1 MTTTVVVVIGFLIYM
16 TLYFTYG
23 KKIERD
29 VVKVDDSIETPSK
42 RLYDG
47 VDFVPA
53 HKAVLFGHHFSSI
66 AGAGP
71 LVGPAMAMCWGWL
84 PGLLWVWIGN
94 VLIGSVHDYL
104 ALMASVRYDGKSVQF
119 VASDLISKRTGR
131 AFYWIVFFLLIL
143 VVAAFANVIGSMF
156 AKTPEISAASIYMTI
171 AAIILGILMYRVKL
185 NLPIATVIGIVLMAA
200 AIWISTYA
208 PVAASYEVWMVV
220 LFLYIIIAAAIPV
233 NVLLQPRDYLNS
245 FLLYFG
251 IAIGF
256 IAAIF
261 TFRGFEMPMYSTF
274 SPILLGGKPTPF
286 WPAIPL
292 VIACG
297 SLSGF
302 HSLVGS
308 GTSSKQLAKESDG
321 LFVGYGAMFTE
332 GFLST
337 VIICAIGGFG
347 YTAIQN
353 AHVAAAAAAA
363 AKAAAAGAVAAAG
376 AAGAAAAGAAAGAAP
391 AAPPLALTLDN
402 WGALYTKTT
411 ETLKLSPPNMI
422 VQCFADMTAASFLA
436 FIPTKIVKVIA
447 GLWISAFALT
457 TLDTTNRL
465 ARYCLVE
472 MLEPLKKTSAGLYGT
487 LTNRWTASLIPAA
500 IGIYLAWSKQFTIL
514 WPSFSAANQLIASI
528 ALMTGAAYVAKRMKS
543 QFAIMAVV
551 PAWFLWFTVTCAILW
566 FMAVVMPGA
575 IAKAAGPGW
584 TIQIIMGIMVILNF
598 LFIYDFTKSRKSD

>member
-1 MTTTVVVVIGFLIYM
+1 MTTTVVIIIGFIIYVG
-16 TLYFTYG
+16 LYFTYG

-29 VVKVDDSIETPSK
+29 VVRASDDIQTPAQ

-47 VDFVPA
+47 VDYIPA
-53 HKAVLFGHHFSSI
+53 HKSVLFGHHFSSI

-71 LVGPAMAMCWGWL
+71 LIGPAMALCWGWL
-84 PGLLWVWIGN
+84 PGLLWVWFGN

-119 VASDLISKRTGR
+119 VASDLISKRTGK
-131 AFYWIVFFLLIL
+131 AFYVIVFFLLIL
-143 VVAAFANVIGSMF
+143 VVAAFANVIGVMF
-156 AKTPEISAASIYMTI
+156 ANSPAISGASIYMTI
-171 AAIILGILMYRVKL
+171 AAIILGILIYRVKM
-185 NLPIATVIGIVLMAA
+185 NLPAATVIGIMLMAA
-200 AIWISTYA
+200 AIWLGTVL
-208 PVAASYEVWMVV
+208 PVAAKYEVWMVV

-233 NVLLQPRDYLNS
+233 NVLLQPRDYMNS

-251 IAIGF
+251 IAVGF
-256 IAAIF
+256 IAAVF
-261 TFRGFEMPMYSTF
+261 TFRGFEIPMASSF
-274 SPILLGGKPTPF
+274 SPVLLGGKATPF

-353 AHVAAAAAAA
+353 AHAAQAAAALAKDATAA
-363 AKAAAAGAVAAAG
+363 VT
-376 AAGAAAAGAAAGAAP
+376 
-391 AAPPLALTLDN
+391 PLALTMDN
-402 WGALYTKTT
+402 WGELYTKTT
-411 ETLKLSPPNMI
+411 TVLKLPPPTMI
-422 VQCFADMTAASFLA
+422 VQCFSDMVAASFLS
-436 FIPTKIVKVIA
+436 FLPVKIVKVIA

-472 MLEPLKKTSAGLYGT
+472 MLQPLKNTAEGLYKA
-487 LTNRWTASLIPAA
+487 LTFRWTASFIPAA

-528 ALMTGAAYVAKRMKS
+528 ALMTGAAYVSKKLQS
-543 QFAIMAVV
+543 KFAVMAVV
-551 PAWFLWFTVTCAILW
+551 PAWLLWITVTAAIIW
-566 FMAVVMPGA
+566 FMYVVMPGA
-575 IAKAAGPGW
+575 IAKDPGPGW
-584 TIQIIMGIMVILNF
+584 TVQIIMGIMLILNI
-598 LFIYDFTKSRKSD
+598 LFIVDFTKSRKKS

>member
-1 MTTTVVVVIGFLIYM
+1 MTTTVVIIVGFLIYM
-16 TLYFTYG
+16 GLYFTYG

-29 VVKVDDSIETPSK
+29 VVRASDEIDTPSK

-47 VDFVPA
+47 IDYVPA

-71 LVGPAMAMCWGWL
+71 LVGPALAMCWGWL
-84 PGLLWVWIGN
+84 PGLLWVWFGN

-119 VASDLISKRTGR
+119 VATDLISKRTGT

-143 VVAAFANVIGSMF
+143 VVAAFANIIAAIFV
-156 AKTPEISAASIYMTI
+156 KTPEISGASIYMTI
-171 AAIILGILMYRVKL
+171 AAIILGLLIYRVKM
-185 NLPIATVIGIVLMAA
+185 NLPLATVIGIVLMTI
-200 AIWISTYA
+200 AIWMATYL
-208 PVAASYEVWMVV
+208 PVPASYEVWMVV
-220 LFLYIIIAAAIPV
+220 LFVYIIIAAAIPV

-251 IAIGF
+251 IVIGF

-261 TFRGFEMPMYSTF
+261 TFRGFEAPAVTVF
-274 SPILLGGKPTPF
+274 SPVLLGGKPTPF
-286 WPAIPL
+286 WPAIIL

-302 HSLVGS
+302 HSLVAS
-308 GTSSKQLAKESDG
+308 GTSSKQLSKESDG

-337 VIICAIGGFG
+337 LIICAIGGFG
-347 YTAIQN
+347 YTVIKD
-353 AHVAAAAAAA
+353 AHAAQ
-363 AKAAAAGAVAAAG
+363 
-376 AAGAAAAGAAAGAAP
+376 AAAAGAAAAV
-391 AAPPLALTLDN
+391 PPLALTLDN
-402 WGALYTKTT
+402 WGDLYTKTT
-411 ETLKLSPPNMI
+411 TVLKLSAPNMI
-422 VQCFADMTAASFLA
+422 IESFAKMVEASFMA
-436 FIPTKIVKVIA
+436 FIPTKVVKIIA

-457 TLDTTNRL
+457 TLDTTNRI

-472 MLEPLKKTSAGLYGT
+472 MLAPLKNTAEAAYGI

-514 WPSFSAANQLIASI
+514 WPSFSAANQLIAAI
-528 ALMTGAAYVAKRMKS
+528 ALMTGAAFVAKKLKS
-543 QFAIMAVV
+543 KFAVMAVA
-551 PAWFLWFTVTCAILW
+551 PAWVLWFTVTFAIIW
-566 FMAVVMPGA
+566 FMSVVMPGA
-575 IAKAAGPGW
+575 IAKAPGQGW
-584 TIQIIMGIMVILNF
+584 TVQIIMGIMLLLNI
-598 LFIYDFTKSRKSD
+598 LFIVDFVKMRKKDEEA

>member
-1 MTTTVVVVIGFLIYM
+1 MTTTVVIIVGFLIYM
-16 TLYFTYG
+16 GLYFTYG

-29 VVKVDDSIETPSK
+29 VVRASDEIDTPSK

-47 VDFVPA
+47 IDYVPA

-71 LVGPAMAMCWGWL
+71 LVGPALAMCWGWL
-84 PGLLWVWIGN
+84 PGLLWVWFGN

-119 VASDLISKRTGR
+119 VATDLISKRTGT

-143 VVAAFANVIGSMF
+143 VVAAFANIIAAIFV
-156 AKTPEISAASIYMTI
+156 KTPEISGASIYMTI
-171 AAIILGILMYRVKL
+171 AAIILGLLIYRVKM
-185 NLPIATVIGIVLMAA
+185 NLPLATVIGIVLMTI
-200 AIWISTYA
+200 AIWMATYL
-208 PVAASYEVWMVV
+208 PVPASYEVWMVV
-220 LFLYIIIAAAIPV
+220 LFVYIIIAAAIPV

-251 IAIGF
+251 IVIGF

-261 TFRGFEMPMYSTF
+261 TFRGFEAPAVTVF
-274 SPILLGGKPTPF
+274 SPVLLGGKPTPF
-286 WPAIPL
+286 WPAILL

-302 HSLVGS
+302 HSLVAS
-308 GTSSKQLAKESDG
+308 GTSSKQLSKESDG

-337 VIICAIGGFG
+337 LIICAIGGFG
-347 YTAIQN
+347 YTVIKD
-353 AHVAAAAAAA
+353 AHAAQ
-363 AKAAAAGAVAAAG
+363 
-376 AAGAAAAGAAAGAAP
+376 AAAAGAAAAV
-391 AAPPLALTLDN
+391 PPLALTLDN
-402 WGALYTKTT
+402 WGELYTKTT
-411 ETLKLSPPNMI
+411 TVLKLSAPNMI
-422 VQCFADMTAASFLA
+422 IESFAKMVEASFMA
-436 FIPTKIVKVIA
+436 FIPTKVVKIIA

-457 TLDTTNRL
+457 TLDTTNRI

-472 MLEPLKKTSAGLYGT
+472 MLAPLKNTAEAAYGI

-514 WPSFSAANQLIASI
+514 WPSFSAANQLIAAI
-528 ALMTGAAYVAKRMKS
+528 ALMTGAAFVAKKLKS
-543 QFAIMAVV
+543 KFAVMAVA
-551 PAWFLWFTVTCAILW
+551 PAWVLWFTVTFAIIW
-566 FMAVVMPGA
+566 FMSVVMPGA
-575 IAKAAGPGW
+575 IAKAPGQGW
-584 TIQIIMGIMVILNF
+584 TVQIIMGIMLLLNI
-598 LFIYDFTKSRKSD
+598 LFIVDFVKMRKKDEEA

>member
-1 MTTTVVVVIGFLIYM
+1 MTTTVVIIVGFLIYVG
-16 TLYFTYG
+16 LYFTYG

-29 VVKVDDSIETPSK
+29 VVRASDEIDTPSK

-47 VDFVPA
+47 IDYVPA
-53 HKAVLFGHHFSSI
+53 HRAVLFGHHFSSI

-84 PGLLWVWIGN
+84 PGLLWVWFGN

-119 VASDLISKRTGR
+119 VATDLISKRTGT

-143 VVAAFANVIGSMF
+143 VVAAFANIIATIFV
-156 AKTPEISAASIYMTI
+156 KTPEISGASIYMTI
-171 AAIILGILMYRVKL
+171 AAIILGLLMYRAKM
-185 NLPIATVIGIVLMAA
+185 NLPIATIIGIVLMII
-200 AIWISTYA
+200 AIWMATFL
-208 PVAASYEVWMVV
+208 PVPASYEVWMVV
-220 LFLYIIIAAAIPV
+220 LFIYIIIAAAIPV

-251 IAIGF
+251 IVIGF
-256 IAAIF
+256 IAAIV
-261 TFRGFEMPMYSTF
+261 TFRGFEVPAVTTF

-302 HSLVGS
+302 HSLVAS
-308 GTSSKQLAKESDG
+308 GTSSKQLSKESDG

-337 VIICAIGGFG
+337 LIICAIGGFG
-347 YTAIQN
+347 YTVIKD
-353 AHVAAAAAAA
+353 AHAAQAAAAA
-363 AKAAAAGAVAAAG
+363 AKAAADAAAGAVA
-376 AAGAAAAGAAAGAAP
+376 

-402 WGALYTKTT
+402 WGDFYTKVTGA
-411 ETLKLSPPNMI
+411 LKLSAPNMI
-422 VQCFADMTAASFLA
+422 IESFAKMVAASFLA
-436 FIPTKIVKVIA
+436 FIPTKVVKIIA

-457 TLDTTNRL
+457 TLDTTNRI

-472 MLEPLKKTSAGLYGT
+472 MLAPLKNTAEAAYGI

-514 WPSFSAANQLIASI
+514 WPSFSAANQLIAAI
-528 ALMTGAAYVAKRMKS
+528 ALMTGAAFVAKKMKS
-543 QFAIMAVV
+543 KFAVMAVA
-551 PAWFLWFTVTCAILW
+551 PAWVLWVTVDLRHHLVHVGRYARRHCQGPR
-566 FMAVVMPGA
+566 PGLD
-575 IAKAAGPGW
+575 G
-584 TIQIIMGIMVILNF
+584 
-598 LFIYDFTKSRKSD
+598 SDHHGHHASSEHPFHRGLCQDEKERRRSVTFS

>member
-1 MTTTVVVVIGFLIYM
+1 MTTTVVIIVGFLIYM
-16 TLYFTYG
+16 GLYFTYG

-29 VVKVDDSIETPSK
+29 VVRASDEIDTPSK

-47 VDFVPA
+47 IDYVPA

-66 AGAGP
+66 AGAAP
-71 LVGPAMAMCWGWL
+71 LVGPALAMCWGWL
-84 PGLLWVWIGN
+84 PGLLWVWLGN
-94 VLIGSVHDYL
+94 ALIGSVHDYL

-119 VASDLISKRTGR
+119 VATDLISKRTGT

-143 VVAAFANVIGSMF
+143 VVAAFANIIATIF
-156 AKTPEISAASIYMTI
+156 AKTPEISGASIYMTI
-171 AAIILGILMYRVKL
+171 AAIILGLLIYRAKMNLTGATIIGIILM
-185 NLPIATVIGIVLMAA
+185 II
-200 AIWISTYA
+200 AIWMATYL
-208 PVAASYEVWMVV
+208 PVPASYETWMVV

-233 NVLLQPRDYLNS
+233 NMLLQPRDYLNS

-261 TFRGFEMPMYSTF
+261 TFRGFEAPAVSAF

-302 HSLVGS
+302 HSLVAS
-308 GTSSKQLAKESDG
+308 GTTSKQISKETDG
-321 LFVGYGAMFTE
+321 LFIGYGAMLTE

-337 VIICAIGGFG
+337 LVICAIGGFG
-347 YTAIQN
+347 YTVIKD
-353 AHVAAAAAAA
+353 AHAAQAAAAA
-363 AKAAAAGAVAAAG
+363 AKAAADAAAG
-376 AAGAAAAGAAAGAAP
+376 AA

-402 WGALYTKTT
+402 WGDLYTKTT
-411 ETLKLSPPNMI
+411 AGLKLSAPNMVI
-422 VQCFADMTAASFLA
+422 ESYARMVAASFLA
-436 FIPTKIVKVIA
+436 FIPTKVVKIIA

-465 ARYCLVE
+465 ARYCIVE
-472 MLEPLKKTSAGLYGT
+472 VAAPLKNTAEAAYGF
-487 LTNRWTASLIPAA
+487 LTNRWIASLIPAA
-500 IGIYLAWSKQFTIL
+500 VGIYLAWSKQFTII
-514 WPSFSAANQLIASI
+514 WPSFGAANQLVASI
-528 ALMTGAAYVAKRMKS
+528 ALMTGAAFVAKKLKS
-543 QFAIMAVV
+543 KFAIMAVA
-551 PAWFLWFTVTCAILW
+551 PAWFLWITVTCAIIW
-566 FMAVVMPGA
+566 FMSVVMPGA

-584 TIQIIMGIMVILNF
+584 TVQIILGIMLLLNI
-598 LFIYDFTKSRKSD
+598 LFIVDFVKMRKKGDEA

>member
-1 MTTTVVVVIGFLIYM
+1 MTTTVVIIVGFLIYM
-16 TLYFTYG
+16 GLYFTYG

-29 VVKVDDSIETPSK
+29 VVRASDEIDAPSK

-47 VDFVPA
+47 IDYVPA
-53 HKAVLFGHHFSSI
+53 HRAVLFGHHFSSI

-84 PGLLWVWIGN
+84 PGLLWVWFGN

-119 VASDLISKRTGR
+119 VATDLISKRTGT

-143 VVAAFANVIGSMF
+143 VVAAFANIIATIFV
-156 AKTPEISAASIYMTI
+156 KTPEISGASIYMTI
-171 AAIILGILMYRVKL
+171 AAIILGVLIYRVKM
-185 NLPIATVIGIVLMAA
+185 NLPLATIIGIVLMII
-200 AIWISTYA
+200 AIWMATFL
-208 PVAASYEVWMVV
+208 PVPASYEVWMVV
-220 LFLYIIIAAAIPV
+220 LFIYIIIAAAIPV

-251 IAIGF
+251 IVIGF
-256 IAAIF
+256 IAAIV
-261 TFRGFEMPMYSTF
+261 TFRGFEVPAVTTF

-302 HSLVGS
+302 HSLVAS
-308 GTSSKQLAKESDG
+308 GTSSKQLSKESDG

-337 VIICAIGGFG
+337 LIICAIGGFG
-347 YTAIQN
+347 YTVIKD
-353 AHVAAAAAAA
+353 AHAAQAAAAA
-363 AKAAAAGAVAAAG
+363 AKAATDAAAGAVA
-376 AAGAAAAGAAAGAAP
+376 

-402 WGALYTKTT
+402 WGDLYTKVTGA
-411 ETLKLSPPNMI
+411 LKLSAPNMI
-422 VQCFADMTAASFLA
+422 IESFAKMVAASFMA
-436 FIPTKIVKVIA
+436 FIPTKVVKIIA

-457 TLDTTNRL
+457 TLDTTNRI

-472 MLEPLKKTSAGLYGT
+472 MLAPLKNTAEAAYGI

-514 WPSFSAANQLIASI
+514 WPSFSAANQLIAAI
-528 ALMTGAAYVAKRMKS
+528 ALMTGAAFVAKKMKS
-543 QFAIMAVV
+543 KFAVMAVAPAWVLWVTVTFAI
-551 PAWFLWFTVTCAILW
+551 IW
-566 FMAVVMPGA
+566 FMWVVMPGA
-575 IAKAAGPGW
+575 IAKAPGQGW
-584 TIQIIMGIMVILNF
+584 TVQIIMGIMLLLNI
-598 LFIYDFTKSRKSD
+598 LFIVDFVKMKKKGDEA

>member
-1 MTTTVVVVIGFLIYM
+1 MTTTFIILIGFCVYLG
-16 TLYFTYG
+16 LYFTYG

-29 VVKVDDSIETPSK
+29 VVRASDNLKTPAV

-47 VDFVPA
+47 VDYIPA
-53 HKAVLFGHHFSSI
+53 HKAVLFGHHFASI

-71 LVGPAMAMCWGWL
+71 LVGPALAICWGWL
-84 PGLLWVWIGN
+84 PGLFWVWFGN
-94 VLIGSVHDYL
+94 VLIGSIHDYL

-119 VASDLISKRTGR
+119 VAQDLISKRTGR

-143 VVAAFANVIGSMF
+143 IVGAFSNIIGMMF
-156 AKTPEISAASIYMTI
+156 VNTPAISGASIYMTI
-171 AAIILGILMYRVKL
+171 AAIILGVLIYRVKM
-185 NLPIATVIGIVLMAA
+185 NLPIATIIGILMM
-200 AIWISTYA
+200 AIAVWAGTEF
-208 PVAASYEVWMVV
+208 PVPASYEVWMVV
-220 LFLYIIIAAAIPV
+220 LFIYIIIAAAIPV
-233 NVLLQPRDYLNS
+233 NVLLQPRDYMNS

-251 IAIGF
+251 VAVGF
-256 IAAIF
+256 LAAVF
-261 TFRGFEMPMYSTF
+261 TFRSFEIPMVSSF
-274 SPILLGGKPTPF
+274 SPALLGGKDTPF

-308 GTSSKQLAKESDG
+308 GTTSKQLSKESDA

-353 AHVAAAAAAA
+353 AHAAQAAAAL
-363 AKAAAAGAVAAAG
+363 AKDATATVA
-376 AAGAAAAGAAAGAAP
+376 
-391 AAPPLALTLDN
+391 PLALNMDN

-411 ETLKLSPPNMI
+411 TALKLPPPTMI
-422 VQCFADMTAASFLA
+422 VQCFSDMVAASFLS
-436 FIPTKIVKVIA
+436 FLPVKIVKVIA

-472 MLEPLKKTSAGLYGT
+472 MLQPLKEKSEGLYKI
-487 LTNRWTASLIPAA
+487 LTYRWIASIIPAG

-514 WPSFSAANQLIASI
+514 WPSFGAANQLIASI
-528 ALMTGAAYVAKRMKS
+528 ALMTGAAYVSQKLKS
-543 QFAIMAVV
+543 KFSIIAVI
-551 PAWFLWFTVTCAILW
+551 PAWFLWITVTAAIIW
-566 FMAVVMPGA
+566 FMSVVMPA
-575 IAKAAGPGW
+575 SIAKDPGTGW
-584 TIQIIMGIMVILNF
+584 TVQIIMGILLLLNL
-598 LFIYDFTKSRKSD
+598 LFIYDFAKSKKKT

>member
-1 MTTTVVVVIGFLIYM
+1 MTTTVVIIIGFIIYVG
-16 TLYFTYG
+16 LYFTYG

-29 VVKVDDSIETPSK
+29 VVRASDDIKTPAQ

-47 VDFVPA
+47 VDYVPA

-71 LVGPAMAMCWGWL
+71 LVGPALAICWGWL
-84 PGLLWVWIGN
+84 PGLLWVWFGN

-119 VASDLISKRTGR
+119 VAKDLISKRTGT

-143 VVAAFANVIGSMF
+143 VVAAFANIIGMMF
-156 AKTPEISAASIYMTI
+156 VNTPAISGASIYMTI
-171 AAIILGILMYRVKL
+171 AGLILGVLIYRVKM
-185 NLPIATVIGIVLMAA
+185 NLPAATVIGIAMMSV
-200 AIWISTYA
+200 AIWLGTEF
-208 PVAASYEVWMVV
+208 PVKASYETWMVV
-220 LFLYIIIAAAIPV
+220 LFLYIIVAAAIPV
-233 NVLLQPRDYLNS
+233 NVLLQPRDYMNS

-261 TFRGFEMPMYSTF
+261 TFRGFEIPMVSSF
-274 SPILLGGKPTPF
+274 SPILLGGKATPF

-337 VIICAIGGFG
+337 MIICAIGGFG

-353 AHVAAAAAAA
+353 AHAAQAAAALAKDAAA
-363 AKAAAAGAVAAAG
+363 VVA
-376 AAGAAAAGAAAGAAP
+376 
-391 AAPPLALTLDN
+391 PLALNMDN
-402 WGALYTKTT
+402 WGELYTRTT
-411 ETLKLSPPNMI
+411 TALRLPPPTMI
-422 VQCFADMTAASFLA
+422 ITCFSDMVNASFLS
-436 FIPTKIVKVIA
+436 FLPVKIVKVIA

-472 MLEPLKKTSAGLYGT
+472 MLQPLKDKAEGVYKV
-487 LTNRWTASLIPAA
+487 LTFRWTASVIPAA

-514 WPSFSAANQLIASI
+514 WPSFSAANQLIAAI
-528 ALMTGAAYVAKRMKS
+528 ALMTGAAYVSKKMQSK
-543 QFAIMAVV
+543 FAIMAVV
-551 PAWFLWFTVTCAILW
+551 PAWLLWITVTAAIIW
-566 FMAVVMPGA
+566 FMSVVMPGA
-575 IAKAAGPGW
+575 IAKDPGPGW
-584 TIQIIMGIMVILNF
+584 TVQIIMGIMLILNV
-598 LFIYDFTKSRKSD
+598 LFIVDFTKSTKKS

>member
-1 MTTTVVVVIGFLIYM
+1 MTTTVVIIVGFLIYM
-16 TLYFTYG
+16 GLYFTYG

-29 VVKVDDSIETPSK
+29 VVRASDEIDTPSK

-47 VDFVPA
+47 IDYVPA

-71 LVGPAMAMCWGWL
+71 LVGPALAMCWGWL
-84 PGLLWVWIGN
+84 PGLLWVWFGN

-119 VASDLISKRTGR
+119 VATDLISKRTGT

-143 VVAAFANVIGSMF
+143 VVAAFANIIAAIFV
-156 AKTPEISAASIYMTI
+156 KTPEISGASIYMTV
-171 AAIILGILMYRVKL
+171 AAIILGLLIYRVKM
-185 NLPIATVIGIVLMAA
+185 NLPIATVIGIVLMII
-200 AIWISTYA
+200 AIWMSTFL
-208 PVAASYEVWMVV
+208 PVPGSYEVWMVV
-220 LFLYIIIAAAIPV
+220 LFVYIIIAAAIPV

-251 IAIGF
+251 IVIGF
-256 IAAIF
+256 IAAIV
-261 TFRGFEMPMYSTF
+261 TFRGFEAPAVTTF

-302 HSLVGS
+302 HSLVAS
-308 GTSSKQLAKESDG
+308 GTSSKQLSKETDG

-337 VIICAIGGFG
+337 LIICAIGGFG
-347 YTAIQN
+347 YTVIKD
-353 AHVAAAAAAA
+353 AHAAQ
-363 AKAAAAGAVAAAG
+363 
-376 AAGAAAAGAAAGAAP
+376 AAAAGAAAAV
-391 AAPPLALTLDN
+391 PPLALTLDN
-402 WGALYTKTT
+402 WGDLYTKTT
-411 ETLKLSPPNMI
+411 TVLKLSAPNMI
-422 VQCFADMTAASFLA
+422 IESFAKMVEASFLA
-436 FIPTKIVKVIA
+436 FIPTKVVKIIA

-457 TLDTTNRL
+457 TLDTTNRI

-472 MLEPLKKTSAGLYGT
+472 MLAPLKNTAEAAYGI

-514 WPSFSAANQLIASI
+514 WPSFSAANQLIAAI
-528 ALMTGAAYVAKRMKS
+528 ALMTGAAFVAKKMKS
-543 QFAIMAVV
+543 KFAVMAVA
-551 PAWFLWFTVTCAILW
+551 PAWVLWFTVTFAIIW
-566 FMAVVMPGA
+566 FMSVVMPGA
-575 IAKAAGPGW
+575 IAKAPGQGW
-584 TIQIIMGIMVILNF
+584 TVQIIMGIMLLLNI
-598 LFIYDFTKSRKSD
+598 LFIVDFVKMRKKDEEA

>member
-1 MTTTVVVVIGFLIYM
+1 MTTTVIIIIGFLIYVG
-16 TLYFTYG
+16 LYFTYG

-29 VVKVDDSIETPSK
+29 VIKASDEIQTPSH

-47 VDFVPA
+47 IDYIPA
-53 HKAVLFGHHFSSI
+53 HKAVLFGHHFASI

-71 LVGPAMAMCWGWL
+71 LVGPALAMCWGWL
-84 PGLLWVWIGN
+84 PGLLWVWFGN

-119 VASDLISKRTGR
+119 VATDLISKRTGT

-143 VVAAFANVIGSMF
+143 VVAAFANIIATIFV
-156 AKTPEISAASIYMTI
+156 KTPEISGASIYMTI
-171 AAIILGILMYRVKL
+171 AAIILGLLIYRAKM
-185 NLPIATVIGIVLMAA
+185 NLPIATVIGIVLMII
-200 AIWISTYA
+200 AIWMSTFL
-208 PVAASYEVWMVV
+208 PVPASYEVWMVV
-220 LFLYIIIAAAIPV
+220 LFVYIIIAAAIPV
-233 NVLLQPRDYLNS
+233 NVLLQPRDYLSS

-256 IAAIF
+256 LAAIV
-261 TFRGFEMPMYSTF
+261 TFRGFEAPAVTVF

-302 HSLVGS
+302 HSLVAS
-308 GTSSKQLAKESDG
+308 GTSSKQLTKETDG

-337 VIICAIGGFG
+337 LIICAIGGFG
-347 YTAIQN
+347 YTVIKD
-353 AHVAAAAAAA
+353 AHAAQAAAAAAA
-363 AKAAAAGAVAAAG
+363 AV
-376 AAGAAAAGAAAGAAP
+376 
-391 AAPPLALTLDN
+391 PPLALTLDN
-402 WGALYTKTT
+402 WGDLYTKTT
-411 ETLKLSPPNMI
+411 TALKLSAPNMI
-422 VQCFADMTAASFLA
+422 IECFAKMVAASFLA
-436 FIPTKIVKVIA
+436 FIPTKVVKIIA

-457 TLDTTNRL
+457 TLDTTNRI

-472 MLEPLKKTSAGLYGT
+472 MLAPLKNTAEAAYGI

-514 WPSFSAANQLIASI
+514 WPSFSAANQLIAAI
-528 ALMTGAAYVAKRMKS
+528 ALMTGAAFVAKKMKS
-543 QFAIMAVV
+543 KFAVMAVAPAWVLWVTVTFAI
-551 PAWFLWFTVTCAILW
+551 IW
-566 FMAVVMPGA
+566 FMSVVMPGA
-575 IAKAAGPGW
+575 IAKAPGQGW
-584 TIQIIMGIMVILNF
+584 TVQIIMGIMLLLNV
-598 LFIYDFTKSRKSD
+598 LFIVDFVKMRKKGDEA

>member
-1 MTTTVVVVIGFLIYM
+1 MTTTVIIIIGFLIYVG
-16 TLYFTYG
+16 LYFTYG

-29 VVKVDDSIETPSK
+29 VVKASDEIQTPSQ

-47 VDFVPA
+47 VDYIPA
-53 HKAVLFGHHFSSI
+53 HRAVLFGHHFSSI

-71 LVGPAMAMCWGWL
+71 LVGPAMALCWGWL

-94 VLIGSVHDYL
+94 VLIGSIHDYL

-119 VASDLISKRTGR
+119 VATDLISKRTGT

-143 VVAAFANVIGSMF
+143 VVAAFANIIGMMF
-156 AKTPEISAASIYMTI
+156 AKTPEISGASIYMTV
-171 AAIILGILMYRVKL
+171 AAIILGILIYRVKM
-185 NLPIATVIGIVLMAA
+185 NLPGATVIGIVLMAL
-200 AIWISTYA
+200 AIWLGSEVPI
-208 PVAASYEVWMVV
+208 PGSYEVWMVV
-220 LFLYIIIAAAIPV
+220 LFVYIIIAAAIPV
-233 NVLLQPRDYLNS
+233 NILLQPRDYMNS

-256 IAAIF
+256 IAAVVS
-261 TFRGFEMPMYSTF
+261 FRGFEFPMVTTF

-353 AHVAAAAAAA
+353 AHAAQAAAAA
-363 AKAAAAGAVAAAG
+363 AKAAATG
-376 AAGAAAAGAAAGAAP
+376 AAFTAP
-391 AAPPLALTLDN
+391 ALALTLDN
-402 WGALYTKTT
+402 WGELYTKTT
-411 ETLKLSPPNMI
+411 TVLQLSPPNMI
-422 VQCFADMTAASFLA
+422 VQCFSDMVAATFLA
-436 FIPTKIVKVIA
+436 FIPVKIVKVIA

-472 MLEPLKKTSAGLYGT
+472 MAQPLKNTATGLYNAIT
-487 LTNRWTASLIPAA
+487 FRWTASLIPAA
-500 IGIYLAWSKQFTIL
+500 LGIYLAWSKQFTIL

-528 ALMTGAAYVAKRMKS
+528 ALMTGAAYVSKKLKS
-543 QFAIMAVV
+543 QFAIMATV
-551 PAWFLWFTVTCAILW
+551 PAWFLWFTVTAAIIW
-566 FMAVVMPGA
+566 FMYVVMPGA
-575 IAKAAGPGW
+575 IAKDPGPGW
-584 TIQIIMGIMVILNF
+584 TVQVIMGIMLLLNF
-598 LFIYDFTKSRKSD
+598 LFIFDFAKSGKK

>member
-1 MTTTVVVVIGFLIYM
+1 MTTTVVIVIGFIIYVG
-16 TLYFTYG
+16 LYFTYG

-29 VVKVDDSIETPSK
+29 VVKASDDIKTPAE

-47 VDFVPA
+47 VDFIPA

-71 LVGPAMAMCWGWL
+71 LVGPALAICWGWL
-84 PGLLWVWIGN
+84 PGLLWVWFGN

-119 VASDLISKRTGR
+119 VAKDLISKRTGT

-143 VVAAFANVIGSMF
+143 VVAAFGNIIGMMF
-156 AKTPEISAASIYMTI
+156 VNTPSIAGASIYMTI
-171 AAIILGILMYRVKL
+171 AGVILGVLMYRVKL
-185 NLPIATVIGIVLMAA
+185 NLPACTVIGIVLMAV
-200 AIWISTYA
+200 AIWLGTEL
-208 PVAASYEVWMVV
+208 PVKAGYEVWMVV

-233 NVLLQPRDYLNS
+233 NLLLQPRDYMNS

-256 IAAIF
+256 IAAVF
-261 TFRGFEMPMYSTF
+261 TFRGFEIPMVSTF
-274 SPILLGGKPTPF
+274 SPILMGGKPTPF

-297 SLSGF
+297 SLSVF

-308 GTSSKQLAKESDG
+308 GTTSKQLAKESDG

-337 VIICAIGGFG
+337 LIICAIGGFG

-353 AHVAAAAAAA
+353 AHAAQAAAAL
-363 AKAAAAGAVAAAG
+363 AKDATAVMA
-376 AAGAAAAGAAAGAAP
+376 
-391 AAPPLALTLDN
+391 PLALTADN
-402 WGALYTKTT
+402 WGELYTKTST
-411 ETLKLSPPNMI
+411 ALKLPPPTMI
-422 VQCFADMTAASFLA
+422 VQCFSDMVAASFLS
-436 FIPTKIVKVIA
+436 FLPVKIVKVIA

-472 MLEPLKKTSAGLYGT
+472 MLQPLKNTAEGLYKA
-487 LTNRWTASLIPAA
+487 LTFRWTASLIPAT

-514 WPSFSAANQLIASI
+514 WPSFSAANQLIAAI
-528 ALMTGAAYVAKRMKS
+528 ALMTGAAYVSKKMQSKFS
-543 QFAIMAVV
+543 VMAVV
-551 PAWFLWFTVTCAILW
+551 PAWLLWITVTAAIVW
-566 FMAVVMPGA
+566 FMYVVMPGA
-575 IAKAAGPGW
+575 IAKSPGQGW
-584 TIQIIMGIMVILNF
+584 TVQIIMGIMLILNI
-598 LFIYDFTKSRKSD
+598 LFIVDFMKSTKKS

>member
-1 MTTTVVVVIGFLIYM
+1 MTTTVVIIIGFIIYVG
-16 TLYFTYG
+16 LYFTYG

-29 VVKVDDSIETPSK
+29 VVRASDDIQTPAQ

-47 VDFVPA
+47 VDYIPA

-71 LVGPAMAMCWGWL
+71 LVGPAMAICWGWL
-84 PGLLWVWIGN
+84 PGLLWVWFGN

-119 VASDLISKRTGR
+119 VAKDLISKRTGT

-143 VVAAFANVIGSMF
+143 VVAAFANIIGMMF
-156 AKTPEISAASIYMTI
+156 VNTPSISAASIYMCI
-171 AAIILGILMYRVKL
+171 AAIILGILIYRIKM
-185 NLPIATVIGIVLMAA
+185 NLPAATVIGIILMAL
-200 AIWISTYA
+200 AIWLGTVF
-208 PVAASYEVWMVV
+208 PVPASYEVWMVV

-233 NVLLQPRDYLNS
+233 NILLQPRDYMNS

-256 IAAIF
+256 IAAVF
-261 TFRGFEMPMYSTF
+261 TFRGFEIPMASAF
-274 SPILLGGKPTPF
+274 SPVLLGGKPTPF

-353 AHVAAAAAAA
+353 AHAAQAAAAL
-363 AKAAAAGAVAAAG
+363 AKDATAVVA
-376 AAGAAAAGAAAGAAP
+376 
-391 AAPPLALTLDN
+391 PLALTLDN

-411 ETLKLSPPNMI
+411 TALRLPPPTMI
-422 VQCFADMTAASFLA
+422 VQCFSDMVAASFLS
-436 FIPTKIVKVIA
+436 FLPVKIVKVIA

-472 MLEPLKKTSAGLYGT
+472 MLQPLKDTAEGLYKA
-487 LTNRWTASLIPAA
+487 LTFRWTASVIPAA
-500 IGIYLAWSKQFTIL
+500 LGIYLAWSKQFTIL

-528 ALMTGAAYVAKRMKS
+528 ALMTGAAYVSKKLQS
-543 QFAIMAVV
+543 KFAIMAVV
-551 PAWFLWFTVTCAILW
+551 PAWFLWVTVTAAIVW
-566 FMAVVMPGA
+566 FMYVVMPGA
-575 IAKAAGPGW
+575 IAKDPGPGW
-584 TIQIIMGIMVILNF
+584 TVQIIMGIMLILNI
-598 LFIYDFTKSRKSD
+598 LFIVDFTKSRRKP

>member
-1 MTTTVVVVIGFLIYM
+1 MTTTVVIIVGFLIYM
-16 TLYFTYG
+16 GLYFTYG

-29 VVKVDDSIETPSK
+29 VVRASDEIDTPSK

-47 VDFVPA
+47 IDYVPA

-71 LVGPAMAMCWGWL
+71 LVGPALAMCWGWL
-84 PGLLWVWIGN
+84 PGLLWVWFGN

-119 VASDLISKRTGR
+119 VATDLISKRTGT

-143 VVAAFANVIGSMF
+143 VVAAFANIIAAIFV
-156 AKTPEISAASIYMTI
+156 KTPEISGASIYMTI
-171 AAIILGILMYRVKL
+171 AAIILGLLIYRVKM
-185 NLPIATVIGIVLMAA
+185 NLPLATVIGIVLMTI
-200 AIWISTYA
+200 AIWMATYL
-208 PVAASYEVWMVV
+208 PVPASYEVWMVV
-220 LFLYIIIAAAIPV
+220 LFVYIIIAAAIPV

-251 IAIGF
+251 IVIGF

-261 TFRGFEMPMYSTF
+261 TFRGFEAPAVTVF
-274 SPILLGGKPTPF
+274 SPVLLGGKPTPF
-286 WPAIPL
+286 WPAILL

-302 HSLVGS
+302 HSLVAS
-308 GTSSKQLAKESDG
+308 GTSSKQLSKESDG

-337 VIICAIGGFG
+337 LIICAIGGFG
-347 YTAIQN
+347 YTVIKD
-353 AHVAAAAAAA
+353 AHAAQ
-363 AKAAAAGAVAAAG
+363 
-376 AAGAAAAGAAAGAAP
+376 AAAAGAAAAV
-391 AAPPLALTLDN
+391 PPLALTLDN
-402 WGALYTKTT
+402 WGELYTKTT
-411 ETLKLSPPNMI
+411 TVLKLSAPNMI
-422 VQCFADMTAASFLA
+422 IESFAKMVEASFMA
-436 FIPTKIVKVIA
+436 FIPTKVVKIIA

-457 TLDTTNRL
+457 TLDTTNRI

-472 MLEPLKKTSAGLYGT
+472 MLAPLKNTAEAAYGI

-514 WPSFSAANQLIASI
+514 WPSFSAANQLIAAI
-528 ALMTGAAYVAKRMKS
+528 ALMTGAAFVAKKMKS
-543 QFAIMAVV
+543 KFAVMAVA
-551 PAWFLWFTVTCAILW
+551 PAWVLWFTVTFAIIW
-566 FMAVVMPGA
+566 FMSVVMPGA
-575 IAKAAGPGW
+575 IAKAPGQGW
-584 TIQIIMGIMVILNF
+584 TVQIIMGIMLLLNI
-598 LFIYDFTKSRKSD
+598 LFIVDFVKMRKKDEEA

>member
-1 MTTTVVVVIGFLIYM
+1 MTTTVVIIIGFLIYM
-16 TLYFTYG
+16 GLYFTYG

-29 VVKVDDSIETPSK
+29 VVKASDEVDTPSK

-47 VDFVPA
+47 IDYVPA
-53 HKAVLFGHHFSSI
+53 HKAVLFGHHFASI

-84 PGLLWVWIGN
+84 PGLLWVWFGN

-119 VASDLISKRTGR
+119 VATDLISKRTGT

-143 VVAAFANVIGSMF
+143 VVAAFANIIATIFV
-156 AKTPEISAASIYMTI
+156 KTPEISGASIYMTI
-171 AAIILGILMYRVKL
+171 AAIILGILIYRVNM
-185 NLPIATVIGIVLMAA
+185 NLTGATIIGIVLMSI
-200 AIWISTYA
+200 AIWMSTFL
-208 PVAASYEVWMVV
+208 PVPGSYEVWMVV

-233 NVLLQPRDYLNS
+233 NMLLQPRDYLNS

-256 IAAIF
+256 IAAIV
-261 TFRGFEMPMYSTF
+261 TFRGFEAPAVSVF
-274 SPILLGGKPTPF
+274 SPVLLGGKPTPF

-302 HSLVGS
+302 HSLVAS
-308 GTSSKQLAKESDG
+308 GTSSKQLSKESDG

-337 VIICAIGGFG
+337 LIICAIGGFG

-353 AHVAAAAAAA
+353 AHAAQAAAAA
-363 AKAAAAGAVAAAG
+363 AKAAADT
-376 AAGAAAAGAAAGAAP
+376 AAAGAAAV
-391 AAPPLALTLDN
+391 PPLALTLDN
-402 WGALYTKTT
+402 WGALYTKVSTG
-411 ETLKLSPPNMI
+411 LKLDPANMI
-422 VQCFADMTAASFLA
+422 IQSFADMVAASFLA
-436 FIPTKIVKVIA
+436 FIPTKVVKIIA

-472 MLEPLKKTSAGLYGT
+472 MLAPLKNTAEAAYGFF
-487 LTNRWTASLIPAA
+487 TNRWTASLIPAA

-528 ALMTGAAYVAKRMKS
+528 ALMTGAAFVAKKMKS
-543 QFAIMAVV
+543 KFAVMAVV
-551 PAWFLWFTVTCAILW
+551 PAWVLWFTVSCAIIW

-584 TIQIIMGIMVILNF
+584 TVQIIMGIMLLLNL
-598 LFIYDFTKSRKSD
+598 LFIWDFIKMRKQGDDA

>member
-1 MTTTVVVVIGFLIYM
+1 MTTTVVIIIGFLIYVG
-16 TLYFTYG
+16 LYFSYG

-29 VVKVDDSIETPSK
+29 VVRASDEIKTPSQ

-47 VDFVPA
+47 IDYVPA
-53 HKAVLFGHHFSSI
+53 HRAVLFGHHFSSI

-71 LVGPAMAMCWGWL
+71 LVGPAMAICWGWL
-84 PGLLWVWIGN
+84 PGLLWVWLGN
-94 VLIGSVHDYL
+94 VLIGSIHDYL

-119 VASDLISKRTGR
+119 VASDLISKRTGT
-131 AFYWIVFFLLIL
+131 AFYWIVFFLLVL
-143 VVAAFANVIGSMF
+143 VVAAFANIIGMMF
-156 AKTPEISAASIYMTI
+156 VKTPEISGASIYMTI
-171 AAIILGILMYRVKL
+171 AAIILGLLIYQAKM
-185 NLPIATVIGIVLMAA
+185 NLPLATVIGIVLMAI
-200 AIWISTYA
+200 AIWAGSVL
-208 PVAASYEVWMVV
+208 PVPGSYEVWMVV
-220 LFLYIIIAAAIPV
+220 LFFYIIIAASIPV
-233 NVLLQPRDYLNS
+233 NFLLQPRDYMNS

-251 IAIGF
+251 IAVGF

-261 TFRGFEMPMYSTF
+261 TFRGFEIPMASTF
-274 SPILLGGKPTPF
+274 SPVLLGGQPTPF

-337 VIICAIGGFG
+337 VIICAIAGFG
-347 YTAIQN
+347 FTAIQN
-353 AHVAAAAAAA
+353 AHAAAA
-363 AKAAAAGAVAAAG
+363 AKSAATA
-376 AAGAAAAGAAAGAAP
+376 AAGAAAAL
-391 AAPPLALTLDN
+391 PPLALTLDN

-411 ETLKLSPPNMI
+411 TTLQLSPPNMI
-422 VQCFADMTAASFLA
+422 VQCFSDMVAASFLS
-436 FIPTKIVKVIA
+436 FIPVKIVKVIA

-465 ARYCLVE
+465 ARYCITE
-472 MLEPLKKTSAGLYGT
+472 MAQPLKDKAAGLYKA
-487 LTNRWTASLIPAA
+487 LTFRWTASLIPAA

-528 ALMTGAAYVAKRMKS
+528 ALMTGAAYVSKKLKS
-543 QFAIMAVV
+543 NFAVMATV
-551 PAWFLWFTVTCAILW
+551 PAWFLWVTVTAANIW
-566 FMAVVMPGA
+566 FMWVVMPGS
-575 IAKAAGPGW
+575 IAKQPGPGW
-584 TIQIIMGIMVILNF
+584 TVQVIMGIMLVLNI
-598 LFIYDFTKSRKSD
+598 LFIVDFVKSGKK